1 MRVAGL
7 ALLLAGCQTAP
18 APEIPLQGAYIRM
31 LQGHDGV
38 NFAHVTIFPD
48 DRVAIGNGT
57 TTGMSADAEWLP
69 AKPGLFLRAQ
79 TLTDRFFATEG
90 PGFQPQDCMHDMV
103 EKVQVATATG
113 LSHEATYCRGE
124 GLAPLTA
131 ALNKLVSE

>member
-1 MRVAGL
+1 MRAAGL
-7 ALLLAGCQTAP
+7 VLLLAGCQTAP
-18 APEIPLQGAYIRM
+18 APVIPLQGAYIRM
-31 LQGHDGV
+31 LHGHDGL
-38 NFAHVTIFPD
+38 NYAHVTIFPD

-57 TTGMSADAEWLP
+57 TTGMSPNAEWLP

-79 TLTDRFFATEG
+79 AITDRFFAA
-90 PGFQPQDCMHDMV
+90 QRPQTAPADCMHDVV

-113 LSHEATYCRGE
+113 LSLEAWDCWGE